1 MTTLRKR
8 ITRPY
13 TQIFIIMP
21 ILIILLFNVLS
32 FFFVQSRAQEELN
45 EVSQTIHDVLNEK
58 REISDDTEALN
69 NALKS
74 IMGTFNNPVSS
85 ESVQLLLLDEN
96 GEVSRIFN
104 ANFEFDED
112 LALDLYEEVLTLDKD
127 EIGSVD
133 FEGEFYY
140 VIEIDY
146 GWDLQGLKLVYLS
159 QGPDIELLSII
170 MNTILGIVFFL
181 TSFCSMMIL
190 RKTTN
195 AVAEPIEKL
204 TSLVLNMKSDELIFL
219 EDKSNILEINK
230 LTEEINELN
239 KRAYHYDKAQKNF
252 LSNASHEIRTPLMS
266 IQGYA
271 DGIEMG
277 VFEDYKETAGL
288 ISKQCQKLTKLVN
301 SLLTLAKTLDFDNHK
316 DLEKLNISDN
326 LYDVISIYNGY
337 ALNENKQIITDIESN
352 IYTMNSEELLQEAIG
367 NIISNAIRY
376 CAQNITVSLKTKGDK
391 AIIII
396 ADDGRGLE
404 ETEKIFEKFHKGE
417 DGNYGLGLSIAK
429 TAVKMMNGEIKAYND
444 NGAVFEIRLNVI

>member
-32 FFFVQSRAQEELN
+32 FFFVQSGAQEELN
-45 EVSQTIHDVLNEK
+45 EVSQKIHDVLNEK

-133 FEGEFYY
+133 FEGDIFY
-140 VIEIDY
+140 VLEIDY

-159 QGPDIELLSII
+159 QGPDIELLSIV

-204 TSLVLNMKSDELIFL
+204 TSLVVNMKSDELIFL

-239 KRAYHYDKAQKNF
+239 KRAYHYDKAQKKLF
-252 LSNASHEIRTPLMS
+252 
-266 IQGYA
+266 
-271 DGIEMG
+271 
-277 VFEDYKETAGL
+277 
-288 ISKQCQKLTKLVN
+288 KQC
-301 SLLTLAKTLDFDNHK
+301 
-316 DLEKLNISDN
+316 
-326 LYDVISIYNGY
+326 
-337 ALNENKQIITDIESN
+337 
-352 IYTMNSEELLQEAIG
+352 
-367 NIISNAIRY
+367 
-376 CAQNITVSLKTKGDK
+376 
-391 AIIII
+391 I
-396 ADDGRGLE
+396 AW
-404 ETEKIFEKFHKGE
+404 
-417 DGNYGLGLSIAK
+417 N
-429 TAVKMMNGEIKAYND
+429 
-444 NGAVFEIRLNVI
+444 